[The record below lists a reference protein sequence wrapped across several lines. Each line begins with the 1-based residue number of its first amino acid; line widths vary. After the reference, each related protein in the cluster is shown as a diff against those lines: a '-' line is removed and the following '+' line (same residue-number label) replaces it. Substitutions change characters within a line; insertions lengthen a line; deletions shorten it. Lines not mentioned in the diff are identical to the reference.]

1 MLLKY
6 FTSMKELSTTQDV
19 IDVLYKFQLFC
30 RSVVLVLYST
40 RQQSIKVAGVLRMV
54 RRWAQTLVTRIHLTT
69 IKV

>member
-1 MLLKY
+1 LLLKY